1 MEAVSLSVLLA
12 TQLPHRLHRLR
23 LQVEED
29 SRLVHLATRRPRL
42 RLLQGL
48 LLVPHLQAQHLQ
60 RGRHKL
66 GLAQPPLQLVGL
78 QRPLACPLRAQLR
91 PGLAPRQRHPQHNL
105 ALQLLHL
112 LPRLRLGLAPRQP
125 RLQRNLAARLVPRP
139 RVGLVPRQLRPQPN
153 LAVRL
158 VPRLWVG
165 LVPRQPQV
173 QVGSAPRHLRP
184 QLSLVPRLHLVL
196 ALLRPAVLEPSRL
209 RLRQISVRHLLPL
222 LRGDLAARRQED
234 LVARRQAGLE
244 PPRRNLA
251 PPRLQ
256 EVEEEAL
263 DSELVVAVAAVA
275 DLVVPRSNK
284 CLRQVQ
290 VGSIWGI
297 QEGEGRSK
305 SSAGIGS
312 DEWHSERILDPLNMN
327 GSTAVPYGG
336 F

>member
-48 LLVPHLQAQHLQ
+48 LLVPHLQAQPLQ

-66 GLAQPPLQLVGL
+66 GLAQPPQQRVGL

-91 PGLAPRQRHPQHNL
+91 PGLAPRQRHPQRNL

-112 LPRLRLGLAPRQP
+112 LPRLRVGLAPRQP

-153 LAVRL
+153 LAARL
-158 VPRLWVG
+158 VLRLWVG

-173 QVGSAPRHLRP
+173 QVGSVPRHLRP
-184 QLSLVPRLHLVL
+184 QLNLVPRLHLVL
-196 ALLRPAVLEPSRL
+196 VLLRPAVLEPSRL

-256 EVEEEAL
+256 EEVEEEAL

-312 DEWHSERILDPLNMN
+312 DEWNSERILDPLNMN
-327 GSTAVPYGG
+327 VKYGCS
-336 F
+336 